1 MEFINFSEQ
10 ESKNI
15 EKGLGFTSK
24 SEINPS
30 LIPSDLPVTK
40 TDHYL
45 QDCEEF
51 LDPERTIGTENPYAT
66 VVFPNNRTS
75 THKLFV
81 NQDRIKG
88 ISYIHCITNELVHLS
103 NFIQFFKDNGHL
115 YTFNQ
120 EKMLARY
127 YHEFLLWSK
136 FQAKKISTRTY
147 TLMMWHEVNG
157 DDPPTD
163 GRYQFEGISI
173 GDHGVHRCL
182 QEIAVCDAVPA
193 IRDLY
198 WTLVG
203 ELALYFG
210 SLAFYQQEAHPDQV
224 DEQFPAEQLD
234 KWVGLENV
242 LNFYQLLLS
251 TPDYQTWQ
259 EQNKAI
265 RKCVLQ
271 MENHCNKTF
280 KNQFDPHK

>member
-103 NFIQFFKDNGHL
+103 NFIQFFKITD
-115 YTFNQ
+115 
-120 EKMLARY
+120 
-127 YHEFLLWSK
+127 
-136 FQAKKISTRTY
+136 ISTPLTRK
-147 TLMMWHEVNG
+147 
-157 DDPPTD
+157 
-163 GRYQFEGISI
+163 
-173 GDHGVHRCL
+173 RCSH
-182 QEIAVCDAVPA
+182 A
-193 IRDLY
+193 IIM
-198 WTLVG
+198 
-203 ELALYFG
+203 
-210 SLAFYQQEAHPDQV
+210 SFYS
-224 DEQFPAEQLD
+224 
-234 KWVGLENV
+234 G
-242 LNFYQLLLS
+242 LNFK
-251 TPDYQTWQ
+251 P
-259 EQNKAI
+259 K
-265 RKCVLQ
+265 K
-271 MENHCNKTF
+271 
-280 KNQFDPHK
+280 